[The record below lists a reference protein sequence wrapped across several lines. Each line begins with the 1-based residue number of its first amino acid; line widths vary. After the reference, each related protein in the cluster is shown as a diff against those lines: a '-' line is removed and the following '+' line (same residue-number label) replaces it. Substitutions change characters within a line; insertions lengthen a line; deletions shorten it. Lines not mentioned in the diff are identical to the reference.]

1 MTASNPKKNNLM
13 KPIISS
19 FPQPELNHVDE
30 IFTEGIVVPDGDKR
44 TSHE

>member
-1 MTASNPKKNNLM
+1 M

-30 IFTEGIVVPDGDKR
+30 IFTEGLVVPDGDKR
-44 TSHE
+44 HHINKCVCQKKSSY